1 MYEIR
6 WLYLEP
12 IFGGGTL
19 AQEKV
24 RFDRL
29 DRDFRRIA
37 TFIERDPR
45 VTEICKYPNLKS
57 TLQSLLEQLSRCQHS
72 LDNFLKEKRDV
83 FPRFL
88 FLSDDDLLEIIG
100 QSSKEQ
106 IIQSH
111 LKKLFAGIH
120 SVLLDSAGEHIVAI
134 CSQQG
139 EVVKLE
145 NTISIKRP
153 VEVRHLNWKCLF
165 NTFMIALYTGM
176 VRTTSE
182 RNANHPEGTI
192 SVLSEREPSSRPF
205 EIPFTDP
212 VPI

>member
-72 LDNFLKEKRDV
+72 LENFLKEKRDV

-120 SVLLDSAGEHIVAI
+120 SVLLDSVGEHIVAM

-145 NTISIKRP
+145 NSIQIKRP
-153 VEVRHLNWKCLF
+153 VEVRHL
-165 NTFMIALYTGM
+165 Y
-176 VRTTSE
+176 
-182 RNANHPEGTI
+182 
-192 SVLSEREPSSRPF
+192 
-205 EIPFTDP
+205 
-212 VPI
+212 